1 MKKILLW
8 LASASILLIV
18 VCIGIP
24 LGLIINKVINVEED
38 CFGNRYG
45 LMDIYIQE
53 EEFHLVFGDDTGFS
67 FEMISQIIMLGE
79 LGMHQTIDSTYI
91 AAVVNDK
98 QDELEEL
105 NNRYSGFIIM
115 EYQEENVT
123 YRLAK
128 PENIGLEEWIGYV
141 AEYIYEKDMI
151 LSLDIEW
158 NGLLSLTDRRN
169 RWDYCTPIEGYGDW
183 VHSYSDNDRFS
194 QQEVYDILYYSIT
207 EEAKY

>member
-115 EYQEENVT
+115 EYQEESKKAT
-123 YRLAK
+123 Q
-128 PENIGLEEWIGYV
+128 
-141 AEYIYEKDMI
+141 
-151 LSLDIEW
+151 S
-158 NGLLSLTDRRN
+158 
-169 RWDYCTPIEGYGDW
+169 
-183 VHSYSDNDRFS
+183 
-194 QQEVYDILYYSIT
+194 
-207 EEAKY
+207 